1 MCASLIFSL
10 HGALAFSFSGRSPS
24 RDARLEPV
32 RGALQLLAREFQHQR
47 VRFADRVR
55 LAPGHRLDR
64 PHERARR
71 RRDLGAAVV
80 VHVRVRGDEPGSA
93 AHQVGGL
100 VDGARRIDVVERP
113 FAHDDKIDR
122 RGGFREAAM
131 HVLLAAA
138 EADDATRWPS
148 SSAFR
153 ARRRSISTKSLS
165 TVMPLAISSALRAA
179 PPRTKAV
186 APGVWLATK
195 LAVARRW

>member
-1 MCASLIFSL
+1 MPIAYAWRPVIASIGRTSAPVDAETWAPLSYT
-10 HGALAFSFSGRSPS
+10 SGFVAMS
-24 RDARLEPV
+24 R
-32 RGALQLLAREFQHQR
+32 
-47 VRFADRVR
+47 
-55 LAPGHRLDR
+55 APPRTKSV
-64 PHERARR
+64 A
-71 RRDLGAAVV
+71 
-80 VHVRVRGDEPGSA
+80 SC
-93 AHQVGGL
+93 
-100 VDGARRIDVVERP
+100 ARRIDVVERP

-195 LAVARRW
+195 LAVAMALVKKSRHVTWMSNVAI